1 MASEEPNDIIKNVLC
16 KNCTKPC
23 YEKTESKKNKELQY
37 VTCEECGDSYH
48 KMCTDIGTKAW
59 DIVTGDNESILFKCP
74 PCIVN
79 KGKKFHEMKEIK
91 NEISDVKNE
100 MKNEMKA
107 LLLENNNLMLK
118 QFKDLMF
125 PEVEKMIDSK
135 LKKHADAVDKK
146 IEEKLPKVEQMIDQK
161 LKIHANE
168 IDKKIEEKIRHL
180 EEKTDKAV
188 DDKMNKKISAEVL
201 NKEEQIVI
209 EDKIQKQVSQSFD
222 ELKEREERKTN
233 LIVYNVSESAA
244 DDVEEQARE
253 DLQNVKLVLKHTNPD
268 LSNNIIE
275 QLTVDKIS
283 RLGNKEKEVKKDEAT
298 PDKKEEPNPENNAQN
313 PNNDDE
319 SKINK
324 KKESKPRPIKL
335 SLPDEKT
342 KFKILGNSKTL
353 RNYQAQ
359 ANIGIKPD
367 LTRQQQLEDKE
378 LRQQL
383 KKRKEDGED
392 VMIYKNKIILREEH
406 AKLKQEFSLK
416 TTNQQ

>member
-1 MASEEPNDIIKNVLC
+1 
-16 KNCTKPC
+16 
-23 YEKTESKKNKELQY
+23 
-37 VTCEECGDSYH
+37 
-48 KMCTDIGTKAW
+48 
-59 DIVTGDNESILFKCP
+59 
-74 PCIVN
+74 
-79 KGKKFHEMKEIK
+79 
-91 NEISDVKNE
+91 
-100 MKNEMKA
+100 
-107 LLLENNNLMLK
+107 
-118 QFKDLMF
+118 
-125 PEVEKMIDSK
+125 
-135 LKKHADAVDKK
+135 
-146 IEEKLPKVEQMIDQK
+146 MIDQK

-168 IDKKIEEKIRHL
+168 IDKKIEEKIRHF